1 MVCSKLL
8 HSASSILVAQDC
20 ILCDSQVENLRH
32 QEYE

>member
-1 MVCSKLL
+1 MVCSKRLNG
-8 HSASSILVAQDC
+8 AFSIPVAQDC